1 MAEAAKA
8 GLQTLPVANAN
19 GDAGKQITDFHN
31 LIAQG
36 AEGIIVVPTD
46 SDAIAPALSYAAE
59 QNVPVV
65 AIDIGPAGGKAAMI
79 VRADNIR
86 MGADACQQMGEA
98 LGSKGTVLSMMGDQ
112 ATTNGR
118 DRTSGFNACMKER
131 FPDIKVI
138 EQPTYW
144 KTDRAT
150 SVAQTVV
157 TSTPDLTGI
166 YMQSDAVML
175 AGVLSVLESAGK
187 LKAVGEPG
195 HLYLISIDGTPFALK
210 KVREGWLDAAISQP
224 LNLYVKYGLAYLQDA
239 VAGKSFEAGPTDHDS
254 RIDQLNGNPMDLLP
268 APVVTK
274 ANVDD
279 QNSLGQSGQIDFDGI
294 TAIRRR
300 RAGAGG
306 AARDGSVRIPGR
318 RDDRRLEALR
328 CEPSARRCLAG
339 HPARRFA
346 GAGRAQR
353 CRQVDAG
360 GRPDWPAGA
369 RCRPGPPR
377 RR

>member
-1 MAEAAKA
+1 MGNHLPRRAHALRLALALGFATVVSAGAAQAKSFTLGYSVGFLTDPFQAIQVDLTMAEAKKA

-36 AEGIIVVPTD
+36 AQGIITVPTD
-46 SDAIAPALSYAAE
+46 SDAIAPALNYAAS
-59 QNVPVV
+59 QKVPVV

-86 MGADACQQMGEA
+86 MGADACEQVGKA
-98 LGSKGTVLSMMGDQ
+98 VGGKGTVLSMMGDQ

-118 DRTSGFNACMKER
+118 DRTTGFNDCMKKD

-138 EQPTYW
+138 QQPTYW

-157 TSTPDLTGI
+157 TSTPELAAI

-175 AGVLSVLESAGK
+175 AGVLNVLQSAGK
-187 LKAVGEPG
+187 LKHVGESG
-195 HLYLISIDGTPFALK
+195 HMYLISIDGTPFALK
-210 KVREGWLDAAISQP
+210 KIREGWLDAAISQP
-224 LNLYVKYGLAYLQDA
+224 LNLYVKYGLAYLQEA
-239 VAGKSFEAGPTDHDS
+239 VAGKTFKPGPTDHDS
-254 RIDQLNGNPMDLLP
+254 RIEEFKGNPMDLLP

-279 QNSLGQSGQIDFDGI
+279 D
-294 TAIRRR
+294 
-300 RAGAGG
+300 
-306 AARDGSVRIPGR
+306 
-318 RDDRRLEALR
+318 ALW
-328 CEPSARRCLAG
+328 G
-339 HPARRFA
+339 NH
-346 GAGRAQR
+346 
-353 CRQVDAG
+353 VK
-360 GRPDWPAGA
+360 
-369 RCRPGPPR
+369 
-377 RR
+377 

>member
-1 MAEAAKA
+1 MGKHSRLGRYAPRLAFALAVAVAAGAAQAESFTLGYSVGFLTDPFQAIQVDLTMAQAKEA

-36 AEGIIVVPTD
+36 AKGIIVVPTD

-59 QNVPVV
+59 QGVPVV

-98 LGSKGTVLSMMGDQ
+98 LGGKGTVLSMMGDQ

-157 TSTPDLTGI
+157 TSTPDLAGI

-279 QNSLGQSGQIDFDGI
+279 QTLWGN
-294 TAIRRR
+294 
-300 RAGAGG
+300 
-306 AARDGSVRIPGR
+306 
-318 RDDRRLEALR
+318 
-328 CEPSARRCLAG
+328 
-339 HPARRFA
+339 
-346 GAGRAQR
+346 
-353 CRQVDAG
+353 QVK
-360 GRPDWPAGA
+360 
-369 RCRPGPPR
+369 
-377 RR
+377 